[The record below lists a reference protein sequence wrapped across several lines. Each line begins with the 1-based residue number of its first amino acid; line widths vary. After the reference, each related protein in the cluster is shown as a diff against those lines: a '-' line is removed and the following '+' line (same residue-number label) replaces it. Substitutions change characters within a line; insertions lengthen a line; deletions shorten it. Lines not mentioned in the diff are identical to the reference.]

1 MALGEWD
8 VRVDSVAAPVPP
20 IVSQVALAMA
30 QGGRQEG
37 PTKVWYLLGRV
48 VQATRLLGQMA
59 FGILGM
65 EALLAALAAPPM
77 AMLNYRQGPMVA
89 VEAVEAATTM
99 TTKKEPGVAAVE
111 DPSGSPQKN

>member
-1 MALGEWD
+1 M
-8 VRVDSVAAPVPP
+8 S
-20 IVSQVALAMA
+20 I
-30 QGGRQEG
+30 
-37 PTKVWYLLGRV
+37 K
-48 VQATRLLGQMA
+48 
-59 FGILGM
+59 
-65 EALLAALAAPPM
+65 ALLAALAALPM